1 MVSIFSIRSVLT
13 LCLSG
18 FLEGGRDII
27 CAAITRLVHLVPRL
41 TITRP
46 TAHVGHHIILLWNA
60 HAPVH
65 ADEKSHQ
72 LWSDFESIFIGAF
85 QSLRD
90 DIEFTLRDVM
100 TLICDNCDL

>member
-46 TAHVGHHIILLWNA
+46 DTHTGHHIILLWNA
-60 HAPVH
+60 HARVH
-65 ADEKSHQ
+65 ANEKSHQ
-72 LWSDFESIFIGAF
+72 VWSDFESNIIGAF

-90 DIEFTLRDVM
+90 DIEFTLRAVM

>member
-60 HAPVH
+60 HARVH
-65 ADEKSHQ
+65 ANEKSHQ
-72 LWSDFESIFIGAF
+72 VWSDFESNIIGAF

-90 DIEFTLRDVM
+90 DIEFTLRAVM